1 VCDHDLQPHH
11 ARFALDRARL
21 RRAGDTFRL
30 PQAGP
35 RARHGS
41 EASGQNHAA
50 AGDQTPGEANR
61 RSGAES
67 RYPKETPPA
76 QAAADAKTPDKAATQ
91 DGASEKPAPA
101 GPAQAAAPPAGVE
114 RFILFTHR
122 TPLVVEVELR
132 IGGGSHSDAL
142 ARLVEEVLKAA
153 DTDADGRPTWKELT
167 ESKRFIYGQFGNVA
181 INDDN
186 QKKQVLDMYD
196 ANKNGVVDRGEVPR
210 FVTRNAGGAR
220 AFSIRGTADMREVG
234 ARETPLWQLL
244 QSDDDPASLSRQEL
258 ATAAGRLRSRDV
270 DDDDVLLPG
279 DLADTT
285 PLMPGEMPSRNRRR
299 GPAAVRP
306 LGEHADWNMIAVN
319 LDEQYAL
326 GARLTPASFPLL
338 SQLFA
343 QLDANHDGRIAR
355 QEYQNLNQ
363 VPAHVRLAVEFDPPK
378 PPDAAAA
385 PPGEAAPPATPVP
398 KLKLVAL
405 CPELE
410 AIKRGIYEQQGRLL
424 VQLGD
429 MSLMLY
435 ASDLVGGADYEARAK
450 QLLDSLDTDKNGYL
464 ESQEVPEPAQAQLA
478 RFEAVDTD
486 ADGKVYSG
494 EIVAFLAQQQAA
506 LRAQVHAKAGDR
518 DDPLFAAL
526 DQNGDDRLDGREIA
540 AAADRLS
547 PLDRDGNGQ
556 IGVDEIPAAMF
567 VGFARGSLEN
577 QDVLFAPPTIASRI
591 PAAEA
596 PRWFTS
602 MDTSRDG
609 LISQRE
615 FLGTPDQFASLDAYQ
630 DGFVDAAEAKR
641 ATPPRPP
648 RRPAISKRRVEP
660 EARGPRRRADGPC
673 FPALTGMRAGTVND
687 SDLALFRPLF
697 HPKALRL
704 IPCRFRRF
712 SLISKP
718 AALPV
723 PPCAKPYRPRP

>member
-1 VCDHDLQPHH
+1 MISRRIPLGLLCIALGCGALATLSGCHKPVPAPAATAKPAVQTAQPP
-11 ARFALDRARL
+11 AAK
-21 RRAGDTFRL
+21 
-30 PQAGP
+30 PQEKQTGP
-35 RARHGS
+35 
-41 EASGQNHAA
+41 
-50 AGDQTPGEANR
+50 
-61 RSGAES
+61 AES
-67 RYPKETPPA
+67 KAAPKEKPV
-76 QAAADAKTPDKAATQ
+76 QAAADVKTPDQQPKQ
-91 DGASEKPAPA
+91 DGTSEKPAA
-101 GPAQAAAPPAGVE
+101 AAPAQAAAPPAGVE

-122 TPLVVEVELR
+122 SPLVVEVELR

-142 ARLVEEVLKAA
+142 ARLVEDVLKAA

-196 ANKNGVVDRGEVPR
+196 TNKNGVVDRAEVPR

-220 AFSIRGTADMREVG
+220 AFSIRGTADLREVG

-279 DLADTT
+279 DLADTA

-299 GPAAVRP
+299 GPDAAKL
-306 LGEHADWNMIAVN
+306 LGDYAAWDMIAVN

-326 GARLTPASFPLL
+326 GGRLSPASFPLL
-338 SQLFA
+338 PQLFD
-343 QLDANHDGRIAR
+343 QLDANHDGRIVR
-355 QEYQNLNQ
+355 QEYQNLNH

-378 PPDAAAA
+378 PPDAAGAPPGGPAAAA
-385 PPGEAAPPATPVP
+385 PPVP
-398 KLKLVAL
+398 TLKLVAL

-410 AIKRGIYEQQGRLL
+410 AIKRGVYQQQGRLL

-429 MSLMLY
+429 LSLMLY

-450 QLLDSLDTDKNGYL
+450 QLLDSLDADKNGYL
-464 ESQEVPEPAQAQLA
+464 EAKEVPEPAQAQLA

-486 ADGKVYSG
+486 QDGKVYSG

-526 DQNGDDRLDGREIA
+526 DENGDDRLDGREIA
-540 AAADRLS
+540 AAADRLAL
-547 PLDRDGNGQ
+547 LDRDGNGQ

-577 QDVLFAPPTIASRI
+577 QDALFAPPTTASRI

-615 FLGTPDQFASLDAYQ
+615 FLGTPEQFAALDANQ
-630 DGFVDAAEAKR
+630 DGFVDAGEAKGATSGAAAAEA
-641 ATPPRPP
+641 
-648 RRPAISKRRVEP
+648 
-660 EARGPRRRADGPC
+660 G
-673 FPALTGMRAGTVND
+673 N
-687 SDLALFRPLF
+687 
-697 HPKALRL
+697 
-704 IPCRFRRF
+704 
-712 SLISKP
+712 
-718 AALPV
+718 
-723 PPCAKPYRPRP
+723 

>member
-1 VCDHDLQPHH
+1 MIAHRISLPLLSIALGCGALGMLAGCNKSVPAPAATAKPAVKTAQPPAIKPHEKQ
-11 ARFALDRARL
+11 
-21 RRAGDTFRL
+21 T
-30 PQAGP
+30 GP
-35 RARHGS
+35 AES
-41 EASGQNHAA
+41 KAA
-50 AGDQTPGEANR
+50 APNEN
-61 RSGAES
+61 
-67 RYPKETPPA
+67 PV
-76 QAAADAKTPDKAATQ
+76 QAAADAKTPDQQPKQ
-91 DGASEKPAPA
+91 DGTSEKPAAAAP
-101 GPAQAAAPPAGVE
+101 PQAAAPPAGVE

-122 TPLVVEVELR
+122 SPLVVEVELR

-142 ARLVEEVLKAA
+142 AKLVEVVLKAA

-196 ANKNGVVDRGEVPR
+196 TNKNGVVDRAEVPR

-220 AFSIRGTADMREVG
+220 AFSIRGTADLREVG

-279 DLADTT
+279 DLADSA
-285 PLMPGEMPSRNRRR
+285 PLMPGEMPTRNRRR
-299 GPAAVRP
+299 GPDAAKL
-306 LGEHADWNMIAVN
+306 LGDYAAWDMIAVN

-326 GARLTPASFPLL
+326 GGRLSPASFPLL
-338 SQLFA
+338 PQLFG
-343 QLDANHDGRIAR
+343 QLDANGDGRIVR
-355 QEYQNLNQ
+355 QEYQNLNH
-363 VPAHVRLAVEFDPPK
+363 VPAHVRLAIEFDPPQ
-378 PPDAAAA
+378 PDATGESA
-385 PPGEAAPPATPVP
+385 GEAAPPAPPVP
-398 KLKLVAL
+398 TLKLVAL

-410 AIKRGIYEQQGRLL
+410 AIKRGVYQQQGRLL

-450 QLLDSLDTDKNGYL
+450 QLLDALDADKNGYL
-464 ESQEVPEPAQAQLA
+464 EAKEVPEPAQAQLA

-486 ADGKVYSG
+486 QDGKVYSG
-494 EIVAFLAQQQAA
+494 EIVAYLAQQQAA

-526 DQNGDDRLDGREIA
+526 DENGDDRLDGREIA
-540 AAADRLS
+540 AAADRLAL
-547 PLDRDGNGQ
+547 LDRDDSGQ

-577 QDVLFAPPTIASRI
+577 QDALFAPPTIASRI
-591 PAAEA
+591 PAAES

-615 FLGTPDQFASLDAYQ
+615 FLGTPEQFAALDVNQ
-630 DGFVDAAEAKR
+630 DGFVDAGEAKS
-641 ATPPRPP
+641 A
-648 RRPAISKRRVEP
+648 ASGAV
-660 EARGPRRRADGPC
+660 A
-673 FPALTGMRAGTVND
+673 AGAGN
-687 SDLALFRPLF
+687 
-697 HPKALRL
+697 
-704 IPCRFRRF
+704 
-712 SLISKP
+712 
-718 AALPV
+718 
-723 PPCAKPYRPRP
+723 